1 MTESERTLLV
11 RPVETP
17 ADEDAFFSFKSW
29 LYRNDPA
36 AVEPLRSMTRGAL
49 DVEKNAFF
57 EHATHQRWVCLENGQ
72 CVGRIVAIVDDL
84 HNQHCNDDVGF
95 FGFFEC
101 IEDVEVAK
109 QLLGTARDWLAERG
123 KTSMRGPVSPS
134 MKGEFGVVVEGNE
147 SRPAVMMNHSFKY
160 YDDLLKACDFEVA
173 KSFYAFE
180 IESDDSAHD
189 EKYAKLA
196 KFEARVQKRFP
207 DLEIAQVTKAT
218 FEATV
223 REVNQLANE
232 VRSEGWGFVP
242 MTVGEVD
249 TMIRNI
255 KSVIRYDMFYV
266 ARYNGDL
273 VGFIITVP
281 DVNWALQKTFFKND
295 FLRKLELLFWLR
307 FIPRGRVIAL
317 GVDASFRNKGV
328 AIMLINRI
336 INTRRAYKE
345 WEFSWVLENNVKS
358 LRVIE
363 RSVNLSR
370 CRTIRMY
377 EKAI

>member
-1 MTESERTLLV
+1 MTESERKLLV

-17 ADEDAFFSFKSW
+17 SDEDAFFSFKSW
-29 LYRNDPA
+29 LYRDDPA
-36 AVEPLRSMTRGAL
+36 AVEPLQSMARGTL
-49 DVEKNAFF
+49 DVTKNAFF
-57 EHATHQRWVCLENGQ
+57 EHATHQRWMCLDDGK

-84 HNQHCNDDVGF
+84 HNQHCDDDVGF

-101 IEDVEVAK
+101 IEDPEVANR
-109 QLLGTARDWLAERG
+109 LIETAGDWLAERG

-147 SRPAVMMNHSFKY
+147 NRPCVMMNHSFRY
-160 YDDLLKACDFEVA
+160 YDDLLKACGFEVA

-189 EKYAKLA
+189 KKYAELA

-207 DLEIAQVTKAT
+207 DLEIAHVTKAN
-218 FEATV
+218 FEETV
-223 REVNQLANE
+223 REVNRLANE

-242 MTVGEVD
+242 MTAGEVN

-266 ARYNGDL
+266 ARYQGQL
-273 VGFIITVP
+273 VGFIITIP
-281 DVNWALQKTFFKND
+281 DINWALQKTVFKND
-295 FLRKLELLFWLR
+295 FLRRLELLFWLK

-317 GVDASFRNKGV
+317 GVDPSFRNKGI
-328 AIMLINRI
+328 AMLLINRLV
-336 INTRRAYKE
+336 NTRRAYKE
-345 WEFSWVLENNVKS
+345 WEFSWVVEDNVKS
-358 LRVIE
+358 LRAIE
-363 RSVNLSR
+363 RSVDLSR

-377 EKAI
+377 EKTI

>member
-1 MTESERTLLV
+1 MTESERKLLV
-11 RPVETP
+11 RPVETR
-17 ADEDAFFSFKSW
+17 ADEDVFHSFKTW
-29 LYRNDPA
+29 LYRDDPA
-36 AVEPLRSMTRGAL
+36 YVEPLRSMARGAL
-49 DVEKNAFF
+49 DVTKNAFF
-57 EHATHQRWVCLENGQ
+57 EHATRQQWVCLDSGE

-84 HNQHCNDDVGF
+84 HNQHCGDEVGF

-101 IEDVEVAK
+101 IEDKEVAK
-109 QLLGTARDWLAERG
+109 QLIETARGWLAERG

-147 SRPAVMMNHSFKY
+147 NRPCVMMNHSFKY
-160 YDDLLKACDFEVA
+160 YDDLLKACGFEVA

-180 IESDDSAHD
+180 IDSDDSAHD
-189 EKYAKLA
+189 KKYAKLA

-207 DLEIAQVTKAT
+207 DLEIAHVTKAN
-218 FEATV
+218 FADTV
-223 REVNQLANE
+223 REVNRLANE

-242 MTVGEVD
+242 MTTGEVD

-266 ARYNGDL
+266 ARYRGKL
-273 VGFIITVP
+273 VGFMITIP
-281 DVNWALQKTFFKND
+281 DINWALQKTFFKND
-295 FLRKLELLFWLR
+295 FFRKLELLFWLR

-317 GVDASFRNKGV
+317 GVDPSFRNKGI
-328 AIMLINRI
+328 AMLLINRLV
-336 INTRRAYKE
+336 NERRAYKE
-345 WEFSWVLENNVKS
+345 WEFSWVLDDNVKS
-358 LRVIE
+358 LRAIE
-363 RSVNLSR
+363 RSVDLSR